1 MKRMPFILATL
12 ATLTLLSATLGFAQ
26 VAFNGKWTTEAP
38 SANPLVMDEITMTFK
53 VADSKVIG
61 SIARTQPAGQTP
73 VPIEGAATLDT
84 ITFTV
89 KSPDGART
97 IAFTGKLNGDEIV
110 FTREAKG
117 SGGGRGIFGLNG
129 PATITAK
136 RMQ

>member
-1 MKRMPFILATL
+1 MKRTPFMLAILM
-12 ATLTLLSATLGFAQ
+12 LLSVTLGFAQ
-26 VAFNGKWTTEAP
+26 TNFNGKWKTEAP
-38 SANPLVMDEITMTFK
+38 SVNLEVMDQITMTFK
-53 VADSKVIG
+53 VTDSKVTG

-73 VPIEGAATLDT
+73 VPLEGTVTEDT

-97 IAFTGKLNGDEIV
+97 IAFTGKLKGDEIV
-110 FTREAKG
+110 FSREAKG
-117 SGGGRGIFGLNG
+117 GGGGRGIFGLNG